1 VRAVLRLPAYRR
13 LLAAYTL
20 NELAVA
26 IGALALTVLVYRRTG
41 SAIAAAGYF
50 LAAQFGPSLVA
61 PLVVARIDHRP
72 ARAVLSV
79 LYAGEAVLFL
89 GLAALVTHF
98 TLAGVLTLAL
108 LDGVLALTARSV
120 ARTASVDVLSPAGVL
135 AQGNAL
141 TNTAFS
147 ICFFAGPAIGGLGA
161 AAGGTRTMLLIVA
174 AGFAGITLVIASKPG
189 LPSPSPERGGLRL
202 RAALGQARGEAML
215 LRLLVL
221 EGVALMIFSIA
232 VPVEIVLARRSLH
245 VGAGGYGALLA
256 SWGLGAV
263 IGSGVYARWHA
274 LSGRVLIA
282 GSTIAIGIG
291 TLVIAVSP
299 GLAVALVGGV
309 IAGIGNGVE
318 AVALRTAF
326 QERIPERLVG
336 VMTGLGEAVSQ
347 AAPGA
352 GIVLGGAV
360 TALAGPRP
368 AMALAGA
375 GALGVAG
382 GAWAALSR

>member
-1 VRAVLRLPAYRR
+1 M
-13 LLAAYTL
+13 AAYTL
-20 NELAVA
+20 NELAVS
-26 IGALALTVLVYRRTG
+26 IGALALTVFVYRRTG

-89 GLAALVTHF
+89 GLAALVAHF
-98 TLAGVLTLAL
+98 SLAGVLTLAL
-108 LDGVLALTARSV
+108 LDGILALTARSV
-120 ARTASVDVLSPAGVL
+120 ARTASVDVLSPAGLL
-135 AQGNAL
+135 APGNAL

-174 AGFAGITLVIASKPG
+174 AGFGAITFVIASKSG
-189 LPSPSPERGGLRL
+189 LPSPSAERGGLRL

-221 EGVALMIFSIA
+221 EGLALMIFSIA

-245 VGAGGYGALLA
+245 VGASGYGALLA

-282 GSTIAIGIG
+282 GSTVAIGIG
-291 TLVIAVSP
+291 TLVIAAAP

-309 IAGIGNGVE
+309 IAGVGNGVE
-318 AVALRTAF
+318 AVSLRTAF

-347 AAPGA
+347 AAPGV
-352 GIVLGGAV
+352 GILLGGGV

-368 AMALAGA
+368 AMAVAGA
-375 GALGVAG
+375 GALGLAG
-382 GAWAALSR
+382 GAWAAISR